1 MAQDKCVP
9 HPVPHPAPPKTVFE
23 LLNEIEVIAEKFY
36 DSKVRLDFIADSIS
50 GSVPPGVGMATDSAN
65 NPTHFD
71 VVSILEARIRELTR
85 LDDQISA
92 TLTRIEKVIPRI

>member
-23 LLNEIEVIAEKFY
+23 LLNDIEVIAEKFY
-36 DSKVRLDFIADSIS
+36 DSKVRLDFMADSIS
-50 GSVPPGVGMATDSAN
+50 GSVPQGVGMATDLAN

-71 VVSILEARIRELTR
+71 VVSILEARI
-85 LDDQISA
+85 S
-92 TLTRIEKVIPRI
+92 RINQA